1 MTLSSR
7 IAAAPVEQTGLML
20 EEAWRFIHGSSHWT
34 GKTIG
39 PGDKFGRFLNA
50 QAYHDAAMMLI
61 PDDWMITFLSE
72 LGLAGGCVC
81 ELGNPATSQDA
92 KSDEGAR
99 TIPLAIAAAAV
110 RIKE

>member
-61 PDDWMITFLSE
+61 
-72 LGLAGGCVC
+72 
-81 ELGNPATSQDA
+81 
-92 KSDEGAR
+92 DEGALMAAETYDSPGVKAPHVR
-99 TIPLAIAAAAV
+99 ASAWVQGAERQFAATTPLAIAAAAV
-110 RIKE
+110 KVKERG